1 VPNHS
6 LEFIF
11 ENEDFIAVNKPSGLL
26 SIPPSEGKE
35 TSLKEHLKEKFGSI
49 FTVHRLDKETS
60 GAIIF
65 AKNDSS
71 HKFLSLEFENRRVK
85 KIYHGIVN
93 GILNVK
99 KGTIDLPIHSH
110 GAKRNLMIVH
120 AKGKQSVTDY
130 SVLEEFG
137 LFSLV
142 EFQIHTGRTHQIR
155 VHMQH
160 LGHPIVCDELYGNPG
175 PIYISSFKR
184 KFKLSKSSD
193 QERPILSRL
202 ALHSFSINFMDLKGK
217 ENCAVAAM
225 PKDLRAFMQQMKKWS
240 K

>member
-1 VPNHS
+1 VPKHS

-11 ENEDFIAVNKPSGLL
+11 ENDDFVAVNKPSGLL
-26 SIPPSEGKE
+26 SIPSSEGKE
-35 TSLKEHLKEKFGSI
+35 ASLKEQLKEKYGSI

-65 AKNDSS
+65 AKNTTA

-85 KIYHGIVN
+85 KIYRGIAS
-93 GILNVK
+93 GLLSVK
-99 KGTIDLPIHSH
+99 KGTIDLPIQNHS
-110 GAKRNLMIVH
+110 AKRNLMIVH

-137 LFSLV
+137 LFSFV

-160 LGHPIVCDELYGNPG
+160 LGHPIVCDELYGNAG
-175 PIYISSFKR
+175 PVYISSFKR

-202 ALHSFSINFMDLKGK
+202 ALHSLSIDFRDLIGK
-217 ENCAVAAM
+217 ENTVVAEM